1 MDWFVAPLHQHSQA
15 KARFF
20 WLLRRLLIMDGLLLA
35 GYGVAVLLFWAGA
48 TSRIV
53 YMLDIGSDRTL
64 AEWANYLK
72 WAACLFYLIQ
82 AWTARREPI
91 LLACLPVFLGILID
105 DAFQYHESRGVVY
118 ERLLAL
124 QPHWGLHA
132 SGVGQLIAFALMGL
146 VSLLILGIGY
156 ATSAAAGRAIGRRF
170 LVLFAALIV
179 VGVAVDALH
188 EAVGAHMPWRYGGLP
203 GILLTVLEEGG
214 ELVLASLAMAFS
226 AGLAAVR
233 APASA
238 AQPRDRAA
246 GP

>member
-1 MDWFVAPLHQHSQA
+1 MDWFVAPLHQNPAA
-15 KARFF
+15 KARFH
-20 WLLRRLLIMDGLLLA
+20 WLLRRLLILDGLLLA
-35 GYGVAVLLFWAGA
+35 SYGLAVVLFWLGV
-48 TSRIV
+48 TPRII

-72 WAACLFYLIQ
+72 WAACLILLLQ
-82 AWTARREPI
+82 ALRTRREPI

-118 ERLLAL
+118 ERLLEL
-124 QPHWGLHA
+124 QPHWGLRA
-132 SGVGQLIAFALMGL
+132 SGVGQLIAFALMGS

-156 ATSAAAGRAIGRRF
+156 AKSAAAGRAIGRRF
-170 LVLFAALIV
+170 LLLFAVLIL

-188 EAVGAHMPWRYGGLP
+188 EAVGVLMPWRYGGLP

-214 ELVLASLAMAFS
+214 ELVLASLATAFC
-226 AGLAAVR
+226 AGLAVVR

-238 AQPRDRAA
+238 APPRDRAA
-246 GP
+246 ER